1 MIMMRTHVSGSMSK
15 TYLSRIGKSEYVEGS
30 VRSVA
35 LQAKQIA
42 EGIANGRGRSKHGHI
57 KMSSVGPGIWNK
69 TFVLRPRS
77 AVARKDAKSI
87 LNSAAVR
94 AGARMKRR

>member
-1 MIMMRTHVSGSMSK
+1 MMRTHISGSMSN
-15 TYLSRIGKSEYVEGS
+15 TYLSRIGKSDYVEGN

-42 EGIANGRGRSKHGHI
+42 EGIANGRGRSKNGHI
-57 KMSSVGPGIWNK
+57 KMSSVGPGVWNK
-69 TFVLRPRS
+69 TFILRARS
-77 AVARKDAKSI
+77 AVARKDAKNI

-94 AGARMKRR
+94 AGARMKKR